1 MGSSSVLNNISS
13 LVAQHSLQ
21 SSGLGL
27 EKTLFRVSTGL
38 RIRAG
43 GDDPAGL
50 AIADGLKA
58 QIRTLSQSVRNGNDG
73 IGFVQTADGALS
85 EVNNLLSRAA
95 QLLTQAATDTNSA
108 QEAAIETELA
118 EIYQEID
125 RIGAGTTFNSTA
137 VFSATAQNIFV
148 GDTGNATTS
157 NATISFTTSALS
169 IANLG
174 ISGGV
179 TGSGSTVAVDITAV
193 ASETATAML
202 AEVDAAIDNVAQR
215 RGATG
220 CQHQPNGECGGHH
233 AEPDP
238 ESAGC
243 RIPDPR
249 CQYGRRSGQPG
260 EVPNPEP
267 DRYRSSGPGQFGGAG
282 SPGSLLRA
290 QETNVV
296 SEAGV
301 FPLRLRPQRRSKW
314 RTVLSG
320 WNTEATILPKL
331 PCRTSHPS
339 SRCHQRHSQKGAWE
353 SPARNSLRHLPH
365 PATTL
370 PLTQSVFKWMS
381 KPGKSLS
388 VWSIQIAV
396 RWFERFPRKHCA
408 D

>member
-174 ISGGV
+174 VSGGV
-179 TGSGSTVAVDITAV
+179 TGSGSTIAVDITAV

-202 AEVDAAIDNVAQR
+202 AEVDAAIDNIAQR
-215 RGATG
+215 RGRLGANINRMENAVGIMQNQIQNLQAAESQIRDANMAEEVANLVKFQILNQTG
-220 CQHQPNGECGGHH
+220 IASLAQAN
-233 AEPDP
+233 
-238 ESAGC
+238 SA
-243 RIPDPR
+243 
-249 CQYGRRSGQPG
+249 
-260 EVPNPEP
+260 
-267 DRYRSSGPGQFGGAG
+267 
-282 SPGSLLRA
+282 A
-290 QETNVV
+290 Q
-296 SEAGV
+296 GV
-301 FPLRLRPQRRSKW
+301 LALF
-314 RTVLSG
+314 
-320 WNTEATILPKL
+320 
-331 PCRTSHPS
+331 
-339 SRCHQRHSQKGAWE
+339 
-353 SPARNSLRHLPH
+353 
-365 PATTL
+365 
-370 PLTQSVFKWMS
+370 
-381 KPGKSLS
+381 
-388 VWSIQIAV
+388 
-396 RWFERFPRKHCA
+396 
-408 D
+408 